1 MKNCLT
7 IIKKEL
13 RRFFTDKRMV
23 ASIILPGLLIFVM
36 YSIMGSVFSNIG
48 SVSNDYTY
56 KVYAVNEPETFSPLF
71 KDLNIEYLDTEGL
84 DVDLMKDAVRKEEAD
99 LLIIYSGD
107 FSNLNP
113 SNETKPQIEMYY
125 NSVRTE
131 SAAIFQTIQVLLN
144 AYQNQLV
151 GQVFYINNGIDFD
164 LASDKEKSSSY
175 IAMLLPFLLLI
186 FMFSGVMA
194 VVPESIAGE
203 KERGTIAT
211 LLVTPLRRTD
221 LAIGKIISLSIIS
234 LLSALSSFIGT
245 MLSLPKLMQLQESTG
260 LTNLYYSALDFIYI
274 VLILCGVILLFVGL
288 LSIVSA
294 FSKSVKEA
302 TSYATPVMIVVMV
315 VGIFSM
321 FGNVS
326 SNPFVYFIPVYN
338 AVIALSAILSFE
350 ASTLTILITI
360 ISNVVYALL
369 CGIILSK
376 MFNNEKI
383 MFSK

>member
-84 DVDLMKDAVRKEEAD
+84 DVDLMKDAVRKEEVD

>member
-321 FGNVS
+321 LGNVS

>member
-56 KVYAVNEPETFSPLF
+56 KVYAINEPETFSPLF

-84 DVDLMKDAVRKEEAD
+84 DVDLMKDAVRKEDAD